1 MKRIVVLLTLTV
13 ILAWAAPVVG
23 HPTGNRTTPPTIES
37 ISPRGLARGVTE
49 EMTIEGYNLAGASL
63 IYFSDAAVKGRI
75 LETKELPDVPEPPRL
90 GFGGLPARLDLGP
103 QPTRYQVKVEVD
115 IAPEADVGPAS
126 FRIATRL
133 GTSPLGKFLIE
144 PHYGER
150 PEVEPN
156 SSLGNATKTSLPAI
170 LAGTIAR
177 PGDEDL
183 FEITV
188 ESGQEL
194 VFEEAASQIGSLL
207 KPVITILAPDHSLV
221 REFGK
226 EYGGI
231 GSAFTHRFDKAGTY
245 YVRLSDY
252 EKNGSKK
259 HFYRVKVGSFPWVE
273 SAYPLGI
280 KRGETAEVALQ
291 GFNLGDGKLMVEGK
305 PSWKD
310 DRLAMLRAETD
321 EGRSFNEVKLV
332 LGDDPEVESAGYNTS
347 VEKAQRVNLPLTIN
361 GHIAAAEGSAPVS
374 HYFRFTAKKDQLVL
388 VDVAAARLGSELD
401 SVVDVLDAEG
411 KPIEQATVRAVA
423 VTRTDL
429 ADHDSRQANIRV
441 ELSKDFDAGDYLL
454 LGSEIVLVTR
464 MPRQPDDGVALES
477 FPPVIP
483 GRRAVR
489 IASFGTTAEAHAKG
503 TAIYKVQIHPPGKQF
518 PSNGLPLVRLYY
530 TNDDG
535 PFPHGMDSFL
545 RFKAPADGEYVV
557 RIRDGHGRGGEDYAY
572 RLMLRAPREDFRIY
586 VEPRNPNV
594 PQGERIPLRVTAF
607 RFDGFDG
614 DIRVSPE
621 NLPERVHASD
631 VVIPSGQLVGTVLL
645 RADAEAKVGQSFPLK
660 VKGVAEVGGREVVKW
675 ANPDDTL
682 KLVSV
687 VPPADVI
694 LTTDKREV
702 VLEPGQDAKITVS
715 VTRKNG
721 FGGRVPVKVLNL
733 PPHTDTPEVGLNGI
747 MITEEQDRRTFS
759 IRALPQAKPI
769 ELYIYCSAV
778 VETRSPLQNAF
789 ASEPILV
796 KIVPKS
802 GGDSAGS
809 GGE

>member
-1 MKRIVVLLTLTV
+1 M
-13 ILAWAAPVVG
+13 
-23 HPTGNRTTPPTIES
+23 
-37 ISPRGLARGVTE
+37 
-49 EMTIEGYNLAGASL
+49 
-63 IYFSDAAVKGRI
+63 
-75 LETKELPDVPEPPRL
+75 
-90 GFGGLPARLDLGP
+90 
-103 QPTRYQVKVEVD
+103 
-115 IAPEADVGPAS
+115 
-126 FRIATRL
+126 
-133 GTSPLGKFLIE
+133 
-144 PHYGER
+144 
-150 PEVEPN
+150 EPN

-388 VDVAAARLGSELD
+388 VDVAAARLGSRVGFRLWT
-401 SVVDVLDAEG
+401 SSTLRASRSSRRQCGRWPLPVQIW
-411 KPIEQATVRAVA
+411 PITTRGRRTFAWSSRRTSTPATISCSAARSCLSPACRDN
-423 VTRTDL
+423 RTTG
-429 ADHDSRQANIRV
+429 SRSSR
-441 ELSKDFDAGDYLL
+441 SRRSF
-454 LGSEIVLVTR
+454 LG
-464 MPRQPDDGVALES
+464 G
-477 FPPVIP
+477 
-483 GRRAVR
+483 RAVR